1 MVGTGEGH
9 QTCLFCPA
17 GGGELLLVRSAQLGL
32 GHEGKIHSGSFSAEV
47 THRLPGSSRR
57 RWRPR
62 TESRIRRSSSGLVRR
77 LLGTVPG
84 SMIGMSPQT
93 AVIVGALLLAAFLV
107 VIAAMVW
114 QEAQR
119 RSDSGYLVYSVD
131 DAVDFALAD
140 LDEDVRGRLGKAGV
154 RRILEWEVYYLQGLA
169 DRKHAR
175 EVTVVAGG
183 HEPAVAYIAG
193 QISGRHGV
201 SYDLAD
207 VREVLAGEARYLAAI
222 GAVGEAVEEAP

>member
-1 MVGTGEGH
+1 
-9 QTCLFCPA
+9 
-17 GGGELLLVRSAQLGL
+17 
-32 GHEGKIHSGSFSAEV
+32 
-47 THRLPGSSRR
+47 
-57 RWRPR
+57 
-62 TESRIRRSSSGLVRR
+62 
-77 LLGTVPG
+77 
-84 SMIGMSPQT
+84 MIGMSPQT
-93 AVIVGALLLAAFLV
+93 AVIVGALLLAALLV